1 MPDLSIEA
9 GFAGPV
15 IGVDE
20 AGRGPWAGPVTV
32 AACWLDPEAIPNL
45 PPGLDDSKKLSAPRR
60 AAFHAV
66 LTGAPH
72 RHAVVSVPVAHIDR
86 DGILQATLDGMA
98 RAAETLAEDLLTA
111 GYGDVAQLL
120 IDGNQMPPTG
130 LPAQTVVK
138 GDSRS
143 LSIAAASV
151 IAKHERDSIMGQLAK
166 SYPGYGWETNMGYGT
181 RTHRQG
187 LARLGVTAHHRR
199 SFAPV
204 RKALGGDSG

>member
-1 MPDLSIEA
+1 M
-9 GFAGPV
+9 
-15 IGVDE
+15 
-20 AGRGPWAGPVTV
+20 TV
-32 AACWLDPEAIPNL
+32 AACWLDPEAIPHL
-45 PPGLDDSKKLSAPRR
+45 PEGLDDSKKLSAPRR

-98 RAAETLAEDLLTA
+98 RAAETLAEDLLAA

-151 IAKHERDSIMGQLAK
+151 IAKHERDAVMLRLAK
-166 SYPGYGWETNMGYGT
+166 DLSRLWLGDEYGVWHPHPSARPGKAGC
-181 RTHRQG
+181 HRASPAELRAG
-187 LARLGVTAHHRR
+187 AKGA
-199 SFAPV
+199 
-204 RKALGGDSG
+204 